1 MLNPNFLYR
10 GSDEPLPERI
20 RLRAGPLEMLFDNG
34 DLRSLRL
41 GGREILRR
49 VYVAVRDGTWG
60 TIPARISNL
69 RVQIDEDSFAIDYD
83 VENQQGGIDF
93 AWHAALRG
101 TASGRVTFAMDG
113 AARSTF
119 LKNRIG
125 FCVLFPAGLSG
136 QPALVEH
143 IDGTREETAFPG
155 DIRAD
160 QPVRPFD
167 NLRGVTLPLGAGG
180 EAAVRFSGDVFEM
193 EDQRLWTDASFKVFC
208 TPLALPYP
216 AEIRA
221 GTRVRQQIELE
232 LRDGELPSIASRD
245 TRSAAAAQVHLPA
258 EAEWKPIPLLGLG
271 AASHGQALSAGE
283 IERLKALHPRHLR
296 VDLPLAD
303 PAYPARLERAASE
316 AAALGIGLEAAL
328 LVGAEHAGAELDGL
342 RGRLDA
348 LRPPVVRWLVYPAK
362 ELYAGGSPSEQV
374 LRAARTRLEGYG
386 PGTPFASGTNTDF
399 IFLKRSPPPTS
410 WMDQV
415 CIALNPQ
422 VHAFDDLSLLETLEG
437 QAMVVASARLLAG
450 GLPVVVSPVT
460 LKPRFN
466 PHVAGPQPETPPGT
480 LPPQVDP
487 RQRSLFGAGWTLG
500 CLRAMVTSG
509 AASLTLFE
517 TTGWRGVMEC
527 EAGSPWPP
535 PFPSLAGIVY
545 PLYHDLAD
553 VGEFAGG
560 QAAGWGAADG
570 SPLSGLALRLGS
582 RAALLIANPTGE
594 EQALDLAGLDRSFTL
609 RTLRVLDAGNAEQA
623 LHDPEGWRQSAGV
636 ALEPPPTIA
645 VPPYG
650 YVRLDFEQRSS
661 DL

>member
-1 MLNPNFLYR
+1 MLNLNFLYR
-10 GSDEPLPERI
+10 GSNEPLPERI
-20 RLRAGPLEMLFDNG
+20 RLHAGVLEMLFDNG
-34 DLRSLRL
+34 DLRSIRL
-41 GGREILRR
+41 GNREILRR

-60 TIPARISNL
+60 MIPARISNL
-69 RVQIDEDSFAIDYD
+69 SVQIDEDSFAIEYD
-83 VENQQGGIDF
+83 VENLQGEIDF
-93 AWHAALRG
+93 TWHAALLG
-101 TASGRVTFAMDG
+101 TASGRVTFTMDG

-136 QPALVEH
+136 QPAVVEH
-143 IDGTREETAFPG
+143 SDGAREETAFPA
-155 DIRAD
+155 DLRAD

-167 NLRGVTLPLGAGG
+167 NLRGLILPLGAGG
-180 EAAVRFSGDVFEM
+180 EAVVRFSGDVFEM

-221 GTRVRQQIELE
+221 GTRVRQSVELE
-232 LRDGELPSIASRD
+232 LRGGELPLRLPQDARP
-245 TRSAAAAQVHLPA
+245 AAAAQVHLPS
-258 EAEWKPIPLLGLG
+258 EGDWKPIPLLGLG
-271 AASHGQALSAGE
+271 AASHGQLLTVGE
-283 IERLKALHPRHLR
+283 IDRLKALRLRHLR

-303 PAYPARLERAASE
+303 PAYPARLERAALE
-316 AAALGIGLEAAL
+316 AAALGVGLEAAL
-328 LVGAEHAGAELDGL
+328 LVRAETAEVKLDGL
-342 RGRLDA
+342 RGLLDA
-348 LRPPVVRWLVYPAK
+348 LRPPVARWLVYPAK
-362 ELYAGGSPSEQV
+362 ELYAGGSPSERV
-374 LRAARTRLEGYG
+374 LRAARSRLEGYC
-386 PGTPFASGTNTDF
+386 PGTPFATGTNTDF

-410 WMDQV
+410 LMDQV

-437 QAMVVASARLLAG
+437 QATVVESARLLAG

-460 LKPRFN
+460 FKPRFN
-466 PHVAGPQPETPPGT
+466 PHVAGPQPETASGI

-500 CLRAMVTSG
+500 CLRAMVISG

-517 TTGWRGVMEC
+517 TSGWRGVTEC

-535 PFPSLAGIVY
+535 PFPSLPEIVY
-545 PLYHDLAD
+545 PLYHVLAD

-560 QAAGWGAADG
+560 LAADWETADG
-570 SPLSGLALRLGS
+570 APLSGLALRLGS

-594 EQALDLAGLDRSFTL
+594 EQALDLAGLDRAFTL
-609 RTLRVLDAGNAEQA
+609 RTLRVLDAANAEWA
-623 LHDPEGWRQSAGV
+623 MRDPSGWRKSAGV
-636 ALEPPPTIA
+636 AFVSPLAIR

-650 YVRLDFEQRSS
+650 YVRLDYEHKSN